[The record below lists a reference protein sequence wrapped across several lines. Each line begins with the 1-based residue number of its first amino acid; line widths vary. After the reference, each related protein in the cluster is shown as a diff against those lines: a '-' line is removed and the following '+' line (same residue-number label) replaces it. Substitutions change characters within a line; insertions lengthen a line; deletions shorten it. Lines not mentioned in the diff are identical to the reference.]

1 MKNAV
6 VDKIYHSL
14 KEKYGGK
21 EYSNF
26 HAFWRDLYSRKV
38 LSNKMDAFEE
48 FVFNELTK
56 TEDKV
61 NNVQNLFLIYNGIYR
76 DAELKNNEFKKGN
89 ISFNP
94 KENFPASRLLAASI
108 IYSFLSEKL
117 SSVLNDKDLI
127 KLYLASNK
135 EFYFENPLSL
145 GKKLDFYK
153 LASKGS
159 EIFGVVEVGIRN
171 SLLHDSYSYSED
183 FSKIKFGKTYY
194 TLQQLNDRIERVLKT
209 YYALLFTRLLISLEL
224 YYVKS

>member
-1 MKNAV
+1 MKNSV

-26 HAFWRDLYSRKV
+26 HAFWKDLYSKQV
-38 LSNKMDAFEE
+38 LSSDFKVFDE
-48 FVFNELTK
+48 FVFSELSK

-76 DAELKNNEFKKGN
+76 DAEIKKHELEHGN
-89 ISFNP
+89 LYVNP
-94 KENFPASRLLAASI
+94 KENVFASRLLAASI

-117 SSVLNDKDLI
+117 SSVLTDKQLI
-127 KLYLASNK
+127 KLYLAGDK

-153 LASKGS
+153 LADKGS

-171 SLLHDSYSYSED
+171 SLLHDNYSYSED
-183 FSKIKFGKTYY
+183 FTKIKFGKSSYN
-194 TLQQLNDRIERVLKT
+194 LQQLNDRIEKVLKT
-209 YYALLFTRLLISLEL
+209 YYALLFTRLLVFLEL
-224 YYVKS
+224 HYKKS